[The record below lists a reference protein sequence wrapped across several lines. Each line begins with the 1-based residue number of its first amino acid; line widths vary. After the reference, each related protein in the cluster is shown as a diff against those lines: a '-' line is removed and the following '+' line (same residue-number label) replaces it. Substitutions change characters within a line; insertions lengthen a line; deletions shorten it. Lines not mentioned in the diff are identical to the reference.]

1 MGLHRLAVSTRP
13 SMESELLR
21 NSESRSPV
29 RRVTNT
35 LTRRGHSWIVEIIAL
50 LISVGALGAICI
62 ILPLYDGQ
70 PLDAWSF
77 VLSLNTVVS
86 ILGATSRASMGF
98 ALSAAFGQEKWNWY
112 RDRDDKL
119 LTFDRFDEA
128 TRGPFGSLKLLWHLK
143 FKHWTALG
151 ALAMAVLLGFEPFLQ
166 AVIELE
172 GQPNSVTP
180 GQVSG
185 LGAATQQPAT
195 ISRSAGTLDM
205 GRYMSD
211 GISIPPEERVKLN
224 ALTRGNGSATADYA
238 ASLLTARYFSRP
250 DFGLTAAIIA
260 GLSSSNATNNAWNPS
275 FSCSSGNCT
284 WPPYTS
290 LGVCSRCNDVSDNIR
305 SSTGVAE
312 WCNYDRKPDCDSPV
326 TIKWKQVAGL
336 TPGYDELNYTS
347 HSLSTPGTNL
357 VLSNWHL
364 SYAGKQCP
372 LCETATVV
380 ADTSLSP
387 ELTLTFQDMTSMII
401 SWVYMAADTSYS
413 EGKME
418 WKDTPVTAHECSL
431 YFCTQALKSRVE
443 KGQLFEQML
452 GTWAR
457 RRPLVSPGDEIV
469 IETHG
474 RFSDASFLPWLLSA
488 TGRVSGADRGSN
500 NSTMQLYIPRS
511 ELTDAN
517 ITGIADED
525 LEFNIT
531 RATMGALMR
540 YLAMDLSGLNS
551 RYYNNNS
558 NLTGWNTQ
566 LIYPPDFYGNT
577 LMNGPTPPL
586 INSLGEAANVTAVM
600 ESIAASMT
608 KFLRDRSDSVAAG
621 NSFPTRRRVQIGETQ
636 LWVIH
641 IRVRWAYLALPAAV
655 LFLGCAVVLAVILR
669 SRRLGLPAWRGS
681 ALVTLA
687 RGLDPTSRDRLRA
700 ADCAGDLRR
709 DGREMRVSLLD
720 GDSMGPQLTEV
731 GSQSYKDIRRRLA
744 ASSHVD
750 MKITSR

>member
-1 MGLHRLAVSTRP
+1 MGLHRLAVPTRP

-21 NSESRSPV
+21 SSESPSPV

-50 LISVGALGAICI
+50 LISVGALAAICI
-62 ILPLYDGQ
+62 ILPLYDGR

-166 AVIELE
+166 ALIELE

-205 GRYMSD
+205 GRY
-211 GISIPPEERVKLN
+211 I
-224 ALTRGNGSATADYA
+224 GNGSTAADYA
-238 ASLLTARYFSRP
+238 ASLLTAQYFSRP

-284 WPPYTS
+284 WAPFTS
-290 LGVCSRCNDVSDNIR
+290 LGVCSQCNDVSDNIR
-305 SSTGVAE
+305 SSTG
-312 WCNYDRKPDCDSPV
+312 
-326 TIKWKQVAGL
+326 IGGL
-336 TPGYDELNYTS
+336 HPGYDELNYTS
-347 HSLSTPGTNL
+347 HSLSTPGANL
-357 VLSNWHL
+357 VLSNWHI

-372 LCETATVV
+372 LCETATLV
-380 ADTSLSP
+380 ADTNLSP

-413 EGKME
+413 EGKTK

-443 KGQLFEQML
+443 KGQLFEQVL

-457 RRPLVSPGDEIV
+457 RRSFVSQDNEIV
-469 IETHG
+469 TELVAETHG
-474 RFSDASFLPWLLSA
+474 RFSNASFLPWLLSA
-488 TGRVSGADRGSN
+488 TGRTFGADMGIN

-558 NLTGWNTQ
+558 NLTSWNTQ

-600 ESIAASMT
+600 ESMAASMT

-621 NSFPTRRRVQIGETQ
+621 NSFPARRRVQIGETQ

-655 LFLGCAVVLAVILR
+655 LLLGCAVVLAVILR

-687 RGLDPTSRDRLRA
+687 RGLDPTSRERLRA

-709 DGREMRVSLLD
+709 DGREMRVALLD

-731 GSQSYKDIRRRLA
+731 GSQSYEDFRRRLA
-744 ASSHVD
+744 ESSDVD
-750 MKITSR
+750 LKMPSI